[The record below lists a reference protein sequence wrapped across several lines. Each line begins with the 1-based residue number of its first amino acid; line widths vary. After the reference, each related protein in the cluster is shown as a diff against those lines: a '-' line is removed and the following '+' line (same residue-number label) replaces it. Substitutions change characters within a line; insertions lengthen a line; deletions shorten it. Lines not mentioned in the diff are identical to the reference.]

1 MEVITDFFLFMLS
14 VVVISLSGVMS
25 PGPLFAVT
33 IAKATED
40 RKAGPLISLGH
51 GVVEFPLMFL
61 IYFGFN
67 WLFSL
72 TAVQKTIS
80 LFGGFI
86 MIYMAVQML
95 RNRRG
100 NAEESQM
107 TGHGPLVSAILATI
121 ANPYFILWW
130 ATIGAALV
138 TNAALF
144 GLVGFFIF
152 AVTHWSCDL
161 LWNTFVSTIV
171 FKSKRFWT
179 PKVRSIVFSFC
190 FLTLTGFGAWFII
203 STVL

>member
-1 MEVITDFFLFMLS
+1 MEVITDFYLFMLS

-33 IAKATED
+33 IAKASRD
-40 RKAGPLISLGH
+40 KKVGPLISLGH

-72 TAVQKTIS
+72 ATVQKTIS
-80 LFGGFI
+80 IFGGFI

-95 RNRRG
+95 RSRRR
-100 NAEESQM
+100 NAEESQLS
-107 TGHGPLVSAILATI
+107 GHGPMVSAILATA

-144 GLVGFFIF
+144 GLIGFLIF

-161 LWNTFVSTIV
+161 LWNTFVSIMI

-179 PKVRSIVFSFC
+179 PRVRSIIFSFC

-203 STVL
+203 STAL

>member
-1 MEVITDFFLFMLS
+1 MEIITDFYLFMLS
-14 VVVISLSGVMS
+14 VVAISLSGVMS

-33 IAKATED
+33 IAKASGD

-61 IYFGFN
+61 IYFGLN
-67 WLFSL
+67 WVFTL

-80 LFGGFI
+80 LVGGFV
-86 MIYMAVQML
+86 MIFMGVQML
-95 RNRRG
+95 RTRK
-100 NAEESQM
+100 ESVEQSSM
-107 TGHGPLVSAILATI
+107 LRHGPLISAILATG

-144 GLVGFFIF
+144 GLVGFLIF

-161 LWNTFVSTIV
+161 LWNTLVSITV

-179 PKVRSIVFSFC
+179 HKVRSIIFSFC
-190 FLTLTGFGAWFII
+190 FLMLTGFGVWFIV

>member
-1 MEVITDFFLFMLS
+1 MEVITDFYLFMLS

-33 IAKATED
+33 ISKASED
-40 RKAGPLISLGH
+40 KKTGPLISLGH

-67 WLFSL
+67 WLFTL
-72 TAVQKTIS
+72 TTVQKTIG
-80 LFGGFI
+80 LVGGAI
-86 MIYMAVQML
+86 MIYMGVQML
-95 RNRRG
+95 RTRKENV
-100 NAEESQM
+100 EQSSLSK
-107 TGHGPLVSAILATI
+107 HGPLVSAILATG

-138 TNAALF
+138 TNAAIF
-144 GLVGFFIF
+144 GLVGFLIF

-161 LWNTFVSTIV
+161 LWNTFVSMTV

-179 PKVRSIVFSFC
+179 RKVRGIVFGFC
-190 FLTLTGFGAWFII
+190 FLTLTGFGIWFVI
-203 STVL
+203 STVI

>member
-1 MEVITDFFLFMLS
+1 MEMITDFYLFILS
-14 VVVISLSGVMS
+14 VVAISLSGVMS

-33 IAKATED
+33 IAKGSGD

-61 IYFGFN
+61 IYFGLN
-67 WLFSL
+67 WVFTL
-72 TAVQKTIS
+72 TAVQRTIS
-80 LFGGFI
+80 LVGGFV
-86 MIYMAVQML
+86 MIYMGVQML
-95 RNRRG
+95 RTRKQGVEQSSLLR
-100 NAEESQM
+100 
-107 TGHGPLVSAILATI
+107 HGPVVSAILATA

-138 TNAALF
+138 TNAAIF
-144 GLVGFFIF
+144 GLIGFFIF

-161 LWNTFVSTIV
+161 VWNTAVSITV

-179 PKVRSIVFSFC
+179 HNVRTIIFSFC
-190 FLTLTGFGAWFII
+190 FLMLTGFGVWFIV

>member
-1 MEVITDFFLFMLS
+1 MEVITDFYLFMLS
-14 VVVISLSGVMS
+14 VIAISLSGVMS

-33 IAKATED
+33 IAKASGD

-51 GVVEFPLMFL
+51 GVVEFPLMIL
-61 IYFGFN
+61 IYFGLN
-67 WLFSL
+67 WVFTL

-80 LFGGFI
+80 LVGGFV
-86 MIYMAVQML
+86 MMYMGVQML
-95 RNRRG
+95 RTRK
-100 NAEESQM
+100 ESVEQSSM
-107 TGHGPLVSAILATI
+107 LRHGPVVSAILATG

-144 GLVGFFIF
+144 GLVGFLIF

-161 LWNTFVSTIV
+161 LWNTLVSITV
-171 FKSKRFWT
+171 FRSKRFWT
-179 PKVRSIVFSFC
+179 HKVRSIIFSFC
-190 FLTLTGFGAWFII
+190 FLTLTGFGAWFMV